1 MSKIIFIWWLL
12 NGTITPAGE
21 HEGHKLYTVWFAD
34 GKVAD
39 HMYKG
44 EILHYIETKELE
56 YNEEYE
62 FESLTQDQ
70 EDEMTFYKNN

>member
-1 MSKIIFIWWLL
+1 MSKLIFLWWLL

-21 HEGHKLYTVWFAD
+21 HEGHKLYTLWFAD

-39 HMYKG
+39 HMYRG
-44 EILHYIETKELE
+44 EILHYIATNKLE
-56 YNEEYE
+56 YNEDYE
-62 FESLTQDQ
+62 FGFTQDQ

>member
-1 MSKIIFIWWLL
+1 MSKLIFVWFLM

-21 HEGHKLYTVWFAD
+21 HEDHKLYTMWFSD

-44 EILHYIETKELE
+44 EILHYIETGDLE

-62 FESLTQDQ
+62 FESLAETRD
-70 EDEMTFYKNN
+70 

>member
-1 MSKIIFIWWLL
+1 MITIKTNNMSKIIFIWWLL

-21 HEGHKLYTVWFAD
+21 HEDHKLYTVWFKD

-44 EILHYIETKELE
+44 EVLHYIETGDLE

-62 FESLTQDQ
+62 FESLKADR
-70 EDEMTFYKNN
+70 D

>member
-1 MSKIIFIWWLL
+1 MSKLIFLWWLL

-21 HEGHKLYTVWFAD
+21 NDGHKLYTVWFAD

-39 HMYKG
+39 HMYRG
-44 EILHYIETKELE
+44 EILHYIQTKELE
-56 YNEEYE
+56 YNEDYE
-62 FESLTQDQ
+62 FGFTQDQ

>member
-1 MSKIIFIWWLL
+1 MSKIVFLWWLL

-39 HMYKG
+39 HMYRG
-44 EILHYIETKELE
+44 EILHYIQTKELE
-56 YNEEYE
+56 YNEDYE
-62 FESLTQDQ
+62 FGLTPDQ
-70 EDEMTFYKNN
+70 ENEMTFYKNN

>member
-1 MSKIIFIWWLL
+1 MSKIVFLWWLL

-39 HMYKG
+39 YMYRG
-44 EILHYIETKELE
+44 EILHYIQTKELE
-56 YNEEYE
+56 YNEDYE
-62 FESLTQDQ
+62 FGLTPDQ

>member
-1 MSKIIFIWWLL
+1 MSKIVFLWWLL

-21 HEGHKLYTVWFAD
+21 HEGHKMYTVWFAD

-39 HMYKG
+39 YVYKG
-44 EILHYIETKELE
+44 EILHYIETKEFE

-62 FESLTQDQ
+62 FESLK
-70 EDEMTFYKNN
+70 EEIDEQVFYGKN